1 MEDYL
6 LRAEKFNGY
15 VNELA
20 SWIVQEG
27 KEFLYTDRLLDCG
40 TGIVGALNAVKTD
53 PGHSQESYD
62 TAILLLDDFRQLM
75 ELMVKTGVLTEI
87 QSKPL
92 LTDCSV
98 IKEMIGKRRL

>member
-1 MEDYL
+1 LEDYL
-6 LRAEKFNGY
+6 LRAEKFNSY

-20 SWIVQEG
+20 SWITQEG

-40 TGIVGALNAVKTD
+40 TGVMDALNAVKID
-53 PGHSQESYD
+53 PGHSQEGYD
-62 TAILLLDDFRQLM
+62 TAILLLDDFCQLM
-75 ELMVKTGVLTEI
+75 GLMVKTGVLTEI

-98 IKEMIGKRRL
+98 MKEMIGERRL

>member
-1 MEDYL
+1 MEDYIV
-6 LRAEKFNGY
+6 RAEKFNSY
-15 VNELA
+15 VSELA
-20 SWIVQEG
+20 AWITQEG
-27 KEFLYTDRLLDCG
+27 KEFLYTDRLPECG
-40 TGIVGALNAVKTD
+40 AGIVGALNAVKTD

-62 TAILLLDDFRQLM
+62 TAISLLDEFRQLM

-98 IKEMIGKRRL
+98 MKEMIGKRRF